1 MSAELIRT
9 HFLRFLGCDVGVSF
23 VNPENPHDVILYR
36 PDRLPDEFVTQ
47 AFEAFKARE
56 PSIARNIDR
65 LLVSYDGPFGRLQCR
80 VTIATADELPRA
92 SDVDAPSPP
101 RSSSM
106 PA

>member
-1 MSAELIRT
+1 MSAELIRS

-80 VTIATADELPRA
+80 VTIASTEERSRA
-92 SDVDAPSPP
+92 PDVDPRSP